1 MASPPHTKFLEQF
14 KVAAA
19 EGAMVEL
26 KLRLLADK
34 LPSLQ
39 RLAHAQQLED
49 IEKEMAI
56 HFAKTLSEDEKR
68 TLALCR
74 ELRNKILHCNFS
86 AVRERLSD
94 LGAEP
99 QSAGVRRIDLAGVK
113 ANELR
118 ATVEQAIAGNQGTLA
133 SEARTKQPGSVF
145 GWLLEAGAAGDFL
158 RAANAFRNAA
168 AIVDRLASEG
178 GYGA

>member
-1 MASPPHTKFLEQF
+1 MASSPHTKFLEQF

-19 EGAMVEL
+19 EGAVVEL

-39 RLAHAQQLED
+39 RLAHTQQLED
-49 IEKEMAI
+49 IEKEVAI
-56 HFAKTLSEDEKR
+56 HFANALSEDEKT

-74 ELRNKILHCNFS
+74 KLRNKILHCNFS
-86 AVRERLSD
+86 VARERLSD
-94 LGAEP
+94 LGVEP
-99 QSAGVRRIDLAGVK
+99 KSAGVRKIDLGAN
-113 ANELR
+113 ANEVR
-118 ATVEQAIAGNQGTLA
+118 AKVEQAIAENQGTLV
-133 SEARTKQPGSVF
+133 SEAPTKQPGIVF

-158 RAANAFRNAA
+158 KAASAFRNAA

-178 GYGA
+178 DHGV